1 MLCTGESGSAVISR
15 RLESEKRSAAAEYAR
30 RESQKELEEV
40 KKQCREEVEKV
51 RV

>member
-1 MLCTGESGSAVISR
+1 MISH
-15 RLESEKRSAAAEYAR
+15 RLESEKRSAAEYAR
-30 RESQKELEEV
+30 RESEKELEEV

>member
-15 RLESEKRSAAAEYAR
+15 RLESEKRSAAEYAR